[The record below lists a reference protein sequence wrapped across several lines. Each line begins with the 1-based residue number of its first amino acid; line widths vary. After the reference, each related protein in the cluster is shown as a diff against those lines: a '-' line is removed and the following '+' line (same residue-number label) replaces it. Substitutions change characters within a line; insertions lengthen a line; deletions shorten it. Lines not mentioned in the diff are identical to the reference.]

1 MSPEDEWTI
10 STIRGERL
18 TEDTSLVALLPLLL
32 QHPVHALHL
41 MRHELHIETVD
52 SIATLFKTALDDFHE
67 DTDVDTALKGLDLT
81 RLEDKIDGLNVQLMP
96 HQVQGVHWMFIQ
108 SGLEQSR
115 DAVISQKSRFKA
127 HPSEVVGLSTS

>member
-10 STIRGERL
+10 STTRGERL
-18 TEDTSLVALLPLLL
+18 TEDTSLVARLPLLL

-41 MRHELHIETVD
+41 MRHELHIETVNLVFEPRK
-52 SIATLFKTALDDFHE
+52 IEAFQCRV
-67 DTDVDTALKGLDLT
+67 DVCVFV
-81 RLEDKIDGLNVQLMP
+81 EV
-96 HQVQGVHWMFIQ
+96 IQ